1 MATFCML
8 PCSLQTSNYFT
19 VVNYCRKLLITLTP
33 ALLYR
38 FEYIRNMCEFRDVK
52 ASLSTML
59 TSLASLYA
67 TIVVCV
73 YVAFATTELV
83 TYPEFKVWLRFFAPT
98 LAIVLFA

>member
-1 MATFCML
+1 
-8 PCSLQTSNYFT
+8 
-19 VVNYCRKLLITLTP
+19 LTP

-38 FEYIRNMCEFRDVK
+38 FEYIRNMCEFRDVDK

-67 TIVVCV
+67 TIVVCI

-83 TYPEFKVWLRFFAPT
+83 TYPEFKVWLCFFCPYLSHRAFC
-98 LAIVLFA
+98 IDI